1 MVQGLNSAISLNFG
15 NTIFY
20 LTNILDI
27 SNSGPPKTPWA
38 PQDGPSL
45 YQGTDFVNITYCS
58 DHSFCHKIL
67 IFV

>member
-38 PQDGPSL
+38 PQDGPCL

-58 DHSFCHKIL
+58 DHSFCHKFL
-67 IFV
+67 IFA